1 MGINEIIWYIV
12 FCFSGLGIGIFFGVM
27 FRKNTHRKK
36 DGTVLIE
43 PSAEEDKDV
52 IRLIFDIEL
61 DDIKSKKEL
70 VFGVDNRTGQS

>member
-1 MGINEIIWYIV
+1 MGINEIIWHIV
-12 FCFSGLGIGIFFGVM
+12 FGFSGFGIGIFFGLI
-27 FRKNTHRKK
+27 FRKNTHKNK

-61 DDIKSKKEL
+61 EDIKAKKEL
-70 VFGVDNRTGQS
+70 IFGVDNRSGRS